1 MQKIEVNSRNISY
14 VLYQHFLL
22 TVVLRTGERFIYR
35 LLEAKTFND
44 FLEAIDKDK
53 FYKTKVNQEEE
64 KRKAKIKDI
73 ENQMKMLQEELDKL
87 YEE

>member
-1 MQKIEVNSRNISY
+1 MQKIEVNSRNINY

-53 FYKTKVNQEEE
+53 FYKSQIEMNKKF
-64 KRKAKIKDI
+64 KRI
-73 ENQMKMLQEELDKL
+73 QLFV
-87 YEE
+87 